1 MPSTTFKSC
10 HHSPQLSCHLSWAET
25 EASSKFVWQ
34 FFIRHQGSTA
44 VSADSGGRC
53 SPDAESDV
61 WLLRQVCQDV
71 QRSCWVCWLKL
82 SLSSCYF
89 FTFNTLDWFYVF
101 CLYIFFPTLLWH
113 FELNMSFLSFCSAF
127 CRVENGPKLDH
138 FFCLFFQQLIQPS
151 CLRDGTSGT
160 HTDISGTL
168 FLDGLP
174 AVRWLPLP
182 PEIKVQVKMDQF

>member
-10 HHSPQLSCHLSWAET
+10 HHSPQLSCYLSWAEI
-25 EASSKFVWQ
+25 EVSSKFVWQ
-34 FFIRHQGSTA
+34 FLLCNQGSTA

-53 SPDAESDV
+53 SPDTESDV
-61 WLLRQVCQDV
+61 RLLRQVCQDV
-71 QRSCWVCWLKL
+71 QRSCWVWLKL
-82 SLSSCYF
+82 SLSSCHF
-89 FTFNTLDWFYVF
+89 FTFNTPDQFYVF
-101 CLYIFFPTLLWH
+101 FFLTILWH
-113 FELNMSFLSFCSAF
+113 LKLNMSFLPFCSAF
-127 CRVENGPKLDH
+127 CRVDNGPRLDH

-151 CLRDGTSGT
+151 CLRDGTST
-160 HTDISGTL
+160 PHPDISGTL